1 MLVGLHGDP
10 RQSHP
15 CSRQSPQMLASAHLP
30 QTAAG
35 KQVTT
40 TKWHSQLEPL
50 QPVTLEYFIHITWS
64 LSLGSFWSWH
74 RRIHA
79 KTQGFARLIFL
90 YKSCYSKL
98 LFCAFFA
105 QIWTSP
111 FLAIRWL
118 IKYHGSTWLRSHA
131 ITMASLLLA
140 WNLSTSPI
148 SRTQPETI
156 QKQSK
161 TSSLRYPEIKIWKRH
176 HADWMIL
183 PYNHV

>member
-1 MLVGLHGDP
+1 MLVGLHVDP

-30 QTAAG
+30 QTAEG

-40 TKWHSQLEPL
+40 TKWYSQLEPL

-74 RRIHA
+74 RRNHP

-98 LFCAFFA
+98 LFCAFFCSNLDFPFFGHKMTH
-105 QIWTSP
+105 QIS
-111 FLAIRWL
+111 WL
-118 IKYHGSTWLRSHA
+118 YMT
-131 ITMASLLLA
+131 
-140 WNLSTSPI
+140 PI
-148 SRTQPETI
+148 SC
-156 QKQSK
+156 
-161 TSSLRYPEIKIWKRH
+161 YH
-176 HADWMIL
+176 HGISAACVKSVHFT
-183 PYNHV
+183 YK